1 MFSLEVF
8 DKRAQRRRVGALFGT
23 ASAAGAAEGRG
34 ACAHVSCY
42 FGS

>member
-8 DKRAQRRRVGALFGT
+8 DKRAQRRRVGALLGT